1 MLDSVT
7 GSADTPPAMS
17 DHDIFLRDALASAA
31 ADVAEYQ
38 ASFVREPG
46 NARIQV
52 AGVPHAL
59 VPASVVARDL
69 PLALARRDGP
79 EAVALVLYE
88 LGALI
93 GGAHAAQYF
102 EDRGIDPQDRLSRVL
117 AGPGQFAWS
126 GYGDVDLLL
135 LDPFWDERMAILWE
149 STNSI
154 SAEQSSRAGRRVRS
168 CHMQAGYGAGWCSA
182 ATGLRLRAIELAC
195 RTEGAHRCRFLL
207 GDETRLDELA
217 TEPRF
222 HRTRDHYTVHST
234 STSAQPTAQR
244 PRPRLLPD

>member
-1 MLDSVT
+1 MSVT
-7 GSADTPPAMS
+7 ASSNGPPAMS
-17 DHDIFLRDALASAA
+17 DRDIILRDALASAA

-46 NARIQV
+46 GARIQV

-59 VPASVVARDL
+59 VPASIVARDL
-69 PLALARRDGP
+69 PLALARRGGP

-93 GGAHAAQYF
+93 GGSHAARYF
-102 EDRGIDPQDRLSRVL
+102 EDRGIDPQDRLTRVA
-117 AGPGQFAWS
+117 AGSAHFAWS
-126 GYGDVDLLL
+126 GYGDVDVLL
-135 LDPFWDERMAILWE
+135 LDPVWDERIAILWE

-154 SAEQSSRAGRRVRS
+154 SAEESSRAGRRVRG
-168 CHMQAGYGAGWCSA
+168 CHMQAGYGAGWCNA
-182 ATGLRLRAIELAC
+182 ATGLKLRAVELAC

-207 GDETRLDELA
+207 GEETRLDELA

-222 HRTRDHYTVHST
+222 HHTRDHYTVHST
-234 STSAQPTAQR
+234 STSAQPTPQR
-244 PRPRLLPD
+244 PAPHSLPD